1 MAPKYAAAAM
11 CALTAYFAYQA
22 FAGEQGLGHWSDM
35 QSRLSDKRQEL
46 TEIQAANDQL
56 RGDIARL
63 SPGTVDPD
71 LVEELARDD
80 LGYVYPDEIVV
91 MTEPSGTAF

>member
-1 MAPKYAAAAM
+1 MKSRFEAAG
-11 CALTAYFAYQA
+11 LSLLVLYFAYHA

-46 TEIQAANDQL
+46 AEIQAANDQL

-63 SPGTVDPD
+63 TPGTVDPD